1 MKSGHNK
8 LTGSTSEEVP
18 QEGEDSPMKSYV
30 GLDVHS
36 KSSVFVIQ
44 DERGGELGRG
54 EVPTSVEG
62 FSSLRLRFGLRAST
76 LVALES
82 GTMAFFAARRL
93 SELGLSPVVVDA
105 REVRMKAHRP
115 RQKSDTRDAA
125 ELCEGIRRGIYRAI
139 VHVPPEKIEH
149 LRNTLSRRRHFVRLG
164 TAEINAAKKMLRSA
178 GLYELSR
185 QHLGTLRAWQR
196 LLKALARHPQVG
208 SFVEL
213 HYRAWQSAVE
223 QKVACER
230 SLEEQQALF
239 GEDLERLKSVPGV
252 GEIVAL
258 TAIAVFS
265 DATRFPSAKHAASY
279 AGLVPQTYQSG
290 ETNRQ
295 GHITRT
301 GSPELRA
308 MLVQAAHTARRPSS
322 PLNRILRN
330 VTLRV
335 GTRRAVIAVAHRL
348 CRVLYAMLRDKASF
362 DASRLKAHE
371 PRTRAQA
378 ARIYRLTPQAAK
390 SR

>member
-1 MKSGHNK
+1 
-8 LTGSTSEEVP
+8 
-18 QEGEDSPMKSYV
+18 MKSYV

-44 DERGGELGRG
+44 NDVGEEVGRG
-54 EVPTSVEG
+54 EVPTSKEG
-62 FSSLRLRFGLRAST
+62 FSSLRLRYRLRAST

-105 REVRMKAHRP
+105 REVRIKAHRP
-115 RQKSDTRDAA
+115 RQKSDTRDAV

-139 VHVPPEKIEH
+139 VHVPPAPIEH

-164 TAEINAAKKMLRSA
+164 TAEVNAAKKMLRGA
-178 GLYELSR
+178 GLSELSR

-196 LLKALARHPQVG
+196 LRAALLEHPEVLGFVG
-208 SFVEL
+208 L
-213 HYRAWQSAVE
+213 HHRAWQSAME
-223 QKVACER
+223 QKAACEK
-230 SLEEQQALF
+230 SLEEQHAAF
-239 GEDLERLKSVPGV
+239 GEDLERLKGVPGV

-265 DATRFPSAKHAASY
+265 DASRFPSAKHASSY

-290 ETNRQ
+290 DTNRQ
-295 GHITRT
+295 GHITKT

-308 MLVQAAHTARRPSS
+308 MLVQAAHTARRQTS
-322 PLNRILRN
+322 PLNPFLRN
-330 VTLRV
+330 LTQRL

-362 DASRLKAHE
+362 DASKLKAHE
-371 PRTRAQA
+371 PRPLQAA
-378 ARIYRLTPQAAK
+378 ARIYRLKPPAA

>member
-1 MKSGHNK
+1 
-8 LTGSTSEEVP
+8 
-18 QEGEDSPMKSYV
+18 MKSYV

-44 DERGGELGRG
+44 NERGQELGRG

-62 FSSLRLRFGLRAST
+62 FSALRIRFRLRAST

-82 GTMAFFAARRL
+82 GTMAFFAARKLR
-93 SELGLSPVVVDA
+93 ELGLSPVVVDA

-115 RQKSDTRDAA
+115 RQKSDTRDAG
-125 ELCEGIRRGIYRAI
+125 ELCEGVRRGIYQAI

-164 TAEINAAKKMLRSA
+164 TAQINAAKKMLRSA
-178 GLYELSR
+178 GLSELSR
-185 QHLGTLRAWQR
+185 QHLGTLRAWR
-196 LLKALARHPQVG
+196 LVLGALAEHPQVR

-213 HYRAWQSAVE
+213 HHRAFQSAME
-223 QKVACER
+223 QKAACEK
-230 SLEEQQALF
+230 SLEQQHSLF
-239 GEDLERLKSVPGV
+239 GEDLERLKTVPGV
-252 GEIVAL
+252 GDIVAL

-265 DATRFPSAKHAASY
+265 DATRFPSAKHASSY

-308 MLVQAAHTARRPSS
+308 MLVQAAHTARRQQS
-322 PLNRILRN
+322 PLNPFLRSL
-330 VTLRV
+330 TLRV

-348 CRVLYAMLRDKASF
+348 CRVLYAMLRDKTTF
-362 DASRLKAHE
+362 DASKLKAHE
-371 PRTRAQA
+371 SRTTAQSARVYRLNAQA
-378 ARIYRLTPQAAK
+378 AG

>member
-1 MKSGHNK
+1 
-8 LTGSTSEEVP
+8 
-18 QEGEDSPMKSYV
+18 MKSYV
-30 GLDVHS
+30 GMDVHS

-44 DERGGELGRG
+44 NERGEELGRG
-54 EVPTSVEG
+54 EVPTSREG
-62 FSSLRLRFGLRAST
+62 FSSLRLRHGLRAST

-105 REVRMKAHRP
+105 REVRMKARRP
-115 RQKSDTRDAA
+115 RQKSDTRDAV
-125 ELCEGIRRGIYRAI
+125 ELCEGIRRGIYRGI
-139 VHVPPEKIEH
+139 VHVPPGEIEH

-178 GLYELSR
+178 GLSELSR
-185 QHLGTLRAWQR
+185 QHLGTRRAWQR
-196 LLKALARHPQVG
+196 LLQALAAHADARG
-208 SFVEL
+208 FVEL
-213 HYRAWQSAVE
+213 HGRAWQSAME
-223 QKVACER
+223 QKASCEK
-230 SLEEQQALF
+230 SLEEQRASF
-239 GEDLERLKSVPGV
+239 GEDLDRLKTVPGV

-308 MLVQAAHTARRPSS
+308 MLVQAAHTARRQSS
-322 PLNRILRN
+322 PLNPFLRN
-330 VTLRV
+330 LTLRL
-335 GTRRAVIAVAHRL
+335 GTRRAVTAVAHRL
-348 CRVLYAMLRDKASF
+348 CRVLYAMLRDKKRF
-362 DASRLKAHE
+362 DASMLKAHE
-371 PRTRAQA
+371 PRMSIENR
-378 ARIYRLTPQAAK
+378 RVYRLKPHAAT
-390 SR
+390 SC

>member
-1 MKSGHNK
+1 
-8 LTGSTSEEVP
+8 
-18 QEGEDSPMKSYV
+18 MKSYV

-36 KSSVFVIQ
+36 KSSVFMIQ
-44 DERGGELGRG
+44 NERGEELGRG

-62 FSSLRLRFGLRAST
+62 FSSLRLRFRLRAST

-82 GTMAFFAARRL
+82 GTMAFFAARKL

-115 RQKSDTRDAA
+115 RQKSDTRDAV
-125 ELCEGIRRGIYRAI
+125 ELCEGLRRGIYRAI

-164 TAEINAAKKMLRSA
+164 TAQVNAAKKMLRSA
-178 GLYELSR
+178 GLSELSR

-196 LLKALARHPQVG
+196 LFGALVPHPQVR
-208 SFVEL
+208 SYVEL
-213 HYRAWQSAVE
+213 HHRAWQSALE
-223 QKVACER
+223 QKNACEK
-230 SLEEQQALF
+230 SLESQHAAF
-239 GEDLERLKSVPGV
+239 GEDLERLKTVPGV

-265 DATRFPSAKHAASY
+265 DATRFPTAKHASSY

-290 ETNRQ
+290 DTNRQ
-295 GHITRT
+295 GHITRS

-308 MLVQAAHTARRPSS
+308 MLVQAAHTARRQSS
-322 PLNRILRN
+322 PLNPFLRTL
-330 VTLRV
+330 TLRL
-335 GTRRAVIAVAHRL
+335 GTRRAVTAVAHRL
-348 CRVLYAMLRDKASF
+348 CRVLYAMLRDKTSF
-362 DASRLKAHE
+362 DRSMLKAHE
-371 PRTRAQA
+371 PRAA
-378 ARIYRLTPQAAK
+378 VKDARIYRLKPQEAK

>member
-1 MKSGHNK
+1 
-8 LTGSTSEEVP
+8 
-18 QEGEDSPMKSYV
+18 MKSYV
-30 GLDVHS
+30 GMDVHS

-44 DERGGELGRG
+44 NERGEELGRG
-54 EVPTSVEG
+54 EVPTSREG
-62 FSSLRLRFGLRAST
+62 FGLLRQRYGLRAST

-93 SELGLSPVVVDA
+93 RDLGLSPVVVDA

-115 RQKSDTRDAA
+115 RQKSDTRDAV
-125 ELCEGIRRGIYRAI
+125 ELCEGIRRGIYRGI
-139 VHVPPEKIEH
+139 VHVPPGEIEH

-178 GLYELSR
+178 GLSELSR
-185 QHLGTLRAWQR
+185 QHLGTRRAWQR
-196 LLKALARHPQVG
+196 LLHALGAHPDVRG
-208 SFVEL
+208 FVEL
-213 HYRAWQSAVE
+213 HGRAWQSAME
-223 QKVACER
+223 QKTSCEK
-230 SLEEQQALF
+230 SLEEQHAFF
-239 GEDLERLKSVPGV
+239 GEDLERLKTVPGV

-308 MLVQAAHTARRPSS
+308 MLVQAAHTARRQSS
-322 PLNRILRN
+322 PLNPFLRN
-330 VTLRV
+330 LTLRL
-335 GTRRAVIAVAHRL
+335 GTRRAVTAVAHRL
-348 CRVLYAMLRDKASF
+348 CRVLYAMLRDKKSF
-362 DASRLKAHE
+362 DASMLKAHE
-371 PRTRAQA
+371 PRMVVENQRV
-378 ARIYRLTPQAAK
+378 YRLKPHAAK
-390 SR
+390 SC